1 MLEPAL
7 DSFLCNVTKTIDAPT
22 LVGVGGT
29 RTARAASLSL
39 AWIEIRGEVGNPFN
53 LIYPRLKLADI
64 VVLMEPTLARGAVH
78 R

>member
-7 DSFLCNVTKTIDAPT
+7 DSLLCNVTIDPT

-39 AWIEIRGEVGNPFN
+39 AWIEIRGVGNPLN
-53 LIYPRLKLADI
+53 LIYPRLKLADV
-64 VVLMEPTLARGAVH
+64 VVLMEPTLAGGAAH